1 MHLTQNGLEN
11 AGLRV
16 KAKGNE
22 IVTRGL
28 VEQISVQGY
37 LGSFN
42 ALFKKITMVEHLCNI
57 LINITTAASKQIVKV
72 HGPLVSKSIFF
83 LTGSAEGKH
92 PPK

>member
-42 ALFKKITMVEHLCNI
+42 ALLKNYYGGTFV
-57 LINITTAASKQIVKV
+57 
-72 HGPLVSKSIFF
+72 
-83 LTGSAEGKH
+83 
-92 PPK
+92 